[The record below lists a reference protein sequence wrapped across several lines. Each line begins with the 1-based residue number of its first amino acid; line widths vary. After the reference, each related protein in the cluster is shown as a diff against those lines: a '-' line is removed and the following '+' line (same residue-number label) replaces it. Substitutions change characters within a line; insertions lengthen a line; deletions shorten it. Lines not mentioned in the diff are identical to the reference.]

1 MLKTGKV
8 ICGLLLLTALSGCV
22 QTPNHTIT
30 FETNGG
36 SDLSSLTGRSG
47 AKIVTEP
54 VTTREGYVFKGWYA
68 DADLTKKVPS
78 IASYPYADVTLY
90 AKWARIISVSF
101 ETNGGLGKTAV
112 AGVEGESVDLGAEP
126 VRTNYYFDAWYTDP
140 ELTLAFTADKYP
152 DQDFVLYAGWESY
165 PTLSF
170 VTNYHDVAMP
180 KLTLPKGAEIPSLDL
195 TWMPTTNPKFD
206 GWYRDEALTEQFYP
220 DKMPDSSLTVYAK
233 WTYLRTI
240 TFETDG
246 GTTVAP
252 LTAYAGEAIAGPI
265 HPDKSGYYLDGWY
278 ETTDGPAFT
287 FEVMPDRDLTLHA
300 KWVENPTVRFY
311 DNYDPAE
318 PTLLGSVSYAPNSK
332 ISDPKLGTSDSP
344 LSLPNHPEDEFLG
357 WYLKENDNSYT
368 PFFFTDDAKI
378 GQSSLELYAR
388 WRKKITVTF
397 PGSAIGKMM
406 LSSDKPS
413 VTEAPF
419 LADQSQ
425 WLVGWYESIDD
436 LTGQPLGN
444 PIAFP
449 YTTDHD
455 VTLYPY
461 SVLAVTLTLKIGAS
475 SFVIAGG
482 AGLEPNIPDT
492 VWTTI
497 DAYLKEQN
505 WTRYLW
511 KIEVDGRPGPDNSEL
526 KEMPAADT
534 VLWLVE
540 NTETFNPDIDL

>member
-1 MLKTGKV
+1 
-8 ICGLLLLTALSGCV
+8 
-22 QTPNHTIT
+22 
-30 FETNGG
+30 
-36 SDLSSLTGRSG
+36 
-47 AKIVTEP
+47 
-54 VTTREGYVFKGWYA
+54 
-68 DADLTKKVPS
+68 
-78 IASYPYADVTLY
+78 
-90 AKWARIISVSF
+90 
-101 ETNGGLGKTAV
+101 
-112 AGVEGESVDLGAEP
+112 
-126 VRTNYYFDAWYTDP
+126 
-140 ELTLAFTADKYP
+140 
-152 DQDFVLYAGWESY
+152 
-165 PTLSF
+165 
-170 VTNYHDVAMP
+170 
-180 KLTLPKGAEIPSLDL
+180 
-195 TWMPTTNPKFD
+195 
-206 GWYRDEALTEQFYP
+206 
-220 DKMPDSSLTVYAK
+220 
-233 WTYLRTI
+233 
-240 TFETDG
+240 
-246 GTTVAP
+246 
-252 LTAYAGEAIAGPI
+252 
-265 HPDKSGYYLDGWY
+265 
-278 ETTDGPAFT
+278 
-287 FEVMPDRDLTLHA
+287 MPDRDLTLHA

-332 ISDPKLGTSDSP
+332 IADPKLGTSDSP

-388 WRKKITVTF
+388 WQKKITVTF
-397 PGSAIGKMM
+397 PGSAIGKVM

-413 VTEAPF
+413 VTEAPV
-419 LADQSQ
+419 LTDQSQ

-436 LTGQPLGN
+436 MSGQPLGN

-475 SFVIAGG
+475 SFVIVGG
-482 AGLEPNIPDT
+482 AGLEPNIPET
-492 VWTTI
+492 VWTAI

-511 KIEVDGRPGPDNSEL
+511 KIEVDGGPGPDNSEL